1 MRLNQNSYVLKKRN
15 IGRLYL
21 FIKYS
26 KNRLGGSLLY
36 QGDESQWINPKLV
49 SLFIH
54 EFPSWKICVTL
65 NLIFPQ

>member
-1 MRLNQNSYVLKKRN
+1 MGKLDQNSYVNKKRN

-36 QGDESQWINPKLV
+36 QGDESQ
-49 SLFIH
+49 
-54 EFPSWKICVTL
+54 
-65 NLIFPQ
+65 